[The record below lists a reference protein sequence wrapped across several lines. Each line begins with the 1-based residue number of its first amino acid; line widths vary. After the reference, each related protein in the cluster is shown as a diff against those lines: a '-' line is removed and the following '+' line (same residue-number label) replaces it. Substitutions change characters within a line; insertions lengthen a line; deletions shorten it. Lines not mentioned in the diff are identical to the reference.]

1 MLRSYDDY
9 YDIIAKGYDE
19 LYGEEQLKK
28 LHFIELC
35 MKKNDELRDFIK
47 PEYRLL
53 DVGCGSGISTD
64 HFLVKEKVGIDP
76 SQTLIKIAVDKHP
89 RCKYNICSAQDLP
102 FTKKEFDIIISL
114 TAIQSFKDIEK
125 GLIKIKNAGQRFI
138 LTFLKRSDK
147 RRLIEESI
155 ERNFAVVKRFEEEKD
170 IIYFCR

>member
-9 YDIIAKGYDE
+9 YDTIAAGYEE
-19 LYGEEQLKK
+19 LYGSEQLKK
-28 LHFIELC
+28 LHFIEQC
-35 MKKNDELRDFIK
+35 IKKNYELKDFIK

-53 DVGCGSGISTD
+53 DIGCGSGISTD
-64 HFLVKEKVGIDP
+64 YFHVKEKAGIDP

-89 RCKYNICSAQDLP
+89 RCKYIICSAQDMP

-114 TAIQSFKDIEK
+114 TAIQNFKDIDK
-125 GLIKIKNAGQRFI
+125 GLAKIKNAGQRFI

-147 RRLIEESI
+147 RKLIEESI